1 MMLERYRE
9 EEEEGIE
16 KIGQTKKRARY
27 VRPLKKLNHPHHP
40 AFENIPALDMMFE
53 YNNSYL
59 RWGCM
64 FVFYFYFRNP
74 IT

>member
-16 KIGQTKKRARY
+16 KIGQKKKRARY

-40 AFENIPALDMMFE
+40 AFENIPALDTVFE
-53 YNNSYL
+53 YNNLYL
-59 RWGCM
+59 
-64 FVFYFYFRNP
+64 
-74 IT
+74 

>member
-9 EEEEGIE
+9 KEEGIE
-16 KIGQTKKRARY
+16 KIDQKKRARY

-40 AFENIPALDMMFE
+40 AFENILELDMVFG

-59 RWGCM
+59 
-64 FVFYFYFRNP
+64 
-74 IT
+74 